1 MPKNIID
8 LFATAN
14 FFLFPVFLVY
24 YDAIEIPNTIG
35 YLSLFLSVV
44 ASVYRY
50 LMIDRNRDSAI
61 WFGFINCIVLI
72 AIFHNINFL
81 TASNYNGQYI
91 IEDIRRGTH
100 FRENWRLRLDN
111 QKSIGLQ
118 VSEPPSDG
126 SVDLQLKKGIFQ
138 VYFGFWKKKN

>member
-1 MPKNIID
+1 MIQ
-8 LFATAN
+8 LFAAAN
-14 FFLFPVFLVY
+14 LFLFMVFLVY
-24 YDAIEIPNTIG
+24 YDAIEIQNTIG
-35 YLSLFLSVV
+35 FHTLFLSVV

-50 LMIDRNRDSAI
+50 LIIDRNRDSAI
-61 WFGFINCIVLI
+61 SFGFINWIALI

-91 IEDIRRGTH
+91 IEDITRNSH
-100 FRENWRLRLDN
+100 LRETWRLRLDN
-111 QKSIGLQ
+111 QKSIGIE